1 MKTVILDA
9 STLGND
15 IDLSV
20 FNEFGKTEIFQK
32 TEPSEV
38 ESRISDADFVIINK
52 KVGLLLLKLADIKET
67 ERAENVPEAKRN
79 KLSSLYRSFRV
90 EVRNSNSYEQ
100 AQVSAGGVD
109 CREVTSRME
118 SKLIRGLY
126 FGKLKTFYV
135 KKICLRFLI
144 DG

>member
-20 FNEFGKTEIFQK
+20 FNEFGETEIFQK

-52 KVGLLLLKLADIKET
+52 IKLNEENLKNAHKLKLICIAATGFDNEIG
-67 ERAENVPEAKRN
+67 RA
-79 KLSSLYRSFRV
+79 S
-90 EVRNSNSYEQ
+90 
-100 AQVSAGGVD
+100 
-109 CREVTSRME
+109 CRERV
-118 SKLIRGLY
+118 
-126 FGKLKTFYV
+126 
-135 KKICLRFLI
+135 
-144 DG
+144 